1 MASRAFKDIN
11 LSFKRHPVTNDVVV
25 IRDED
30 AIKRSVKN
38 IIFTILGEKPFNPN
52 FGSVI
57 NDSLFE
63 LNTSLNEI
71 RIADEINSSLL
82 NHEPRIA
89 NIDATVE
96 IMPDSNEMN
105 CTVQY
110 DIVGIP
116 APTQTV
122 DVLLFP
128 ASCLLYTSP
137 SPRDLVISRM
147 PSSA

>member
-11 LSFKRHPVTNDVVV
+11 LSFKRHPVTNDVLTVSN
-25 IRDED
+25 ED

-38 IIFTILGEKPFNPN
+38 IVFTILGEKPFQPD

-57 NDSLFE
+57 NNSLFE

-71 RIADEINSSLL
+71 RVSDEIRQSLL
-82 NHEPRIA
+82 NYEPRID
-89 NIDATVE
+89 NVE
-96 IMPDSNEMN
+96 VTTEIYPDSNELN

-116 APTQTV
+116 APTQEV
-122 DVLLFP
+122 EVLLFP
-128 ASCLLYTSP
+128 A
-137 SPRDLVISRM
+137 RV
-147 PSSA
+147 

>member
-38 IIFTILGEKPFNPN
+38 IIFTILGEKPFEPD
-52 FGSVI
+52 FGSVM
-57 NDSLFE
+57 NQSLFD
-63 LNTSLNEI
+63 LNTNLSEI
-71 RIADEINSSLL
+71 KVSDEIKASLD
-82 NHEPRIA
+82 NYEPRID
-89 NIDATVE
+89 NIDVSVSVLA
-96 IMPDSNEMN
+96 DSNEMN

-122 DVLLFP
+122 YVLLFP
-128 ASCLLYTSP
+128 A
-137 SPRDLVISRM
+137 RV
-147 PSSA
+147 

>member
-38 IIFTILGEKPFNPN
+38 IIFTILGEKPFEPN

-57 NDSLFE
+57 NESLFD
-63 LNTSLNEI
+63 LSTNLSEI
-71 RIADEINSSLL
+71 RVQDEIRTSLL
-82 NHEPRIA
+82 NYEPRIS
-89 NIDATVE
+89 NISVTVLVA
-96 IMPDSNEMN
+96 PDTNEMN

-110 DIVGIP
+110 EIVGL
-116 APTQTV
+116 PTPPQEV
-122 DVLLFP
+122 DVLLLP
-128 ASCLLYTSP
+128 ARL
-137 SPRDLVISRM
+137 
-147 PSSA
+147 

>member
-1 MASRAFKDIN
+1 MASRAFKHIN

-38 IIFTILGEKPFNPN
+38 IIFTILGEKPFEPN

-57 NDSLFE
+57 NQSLFD
-63 LNTSLNEI
+63 LNTNLSEI
-71 RIADEINSSLL
+71 RVSDEIKQSLL
-82 NHEPRIA
+82 NYEPRIS
-89 NIDATVE
+89 NIDVTVTVA
-96 IMPDSNEMN
+96 PDTNEMN

-110 DIVGIP
+110 DITGIP
-116 APTQTV
+116 APTQEV

-128 ASCLLYTSP
+128 A
-137 SPRDLVISRM
+137 RV
-147 PSSA
+147 

>member
-1 MASRAFKDIN
+1 MAARAFKDIN

-38 IIFTILGEKPFNPN
+38 IIFTILGEKPFEPN

-57 NDSLFE
+57 NESLFD

-71 RIADEINSSLL
+71 RVADEISASLR
-82 NHEPRIA
+82 NYEPRISD
-89 NIDATVE
+89 IDVTVTVA
-96 IMPDSNEMN
+96 PDTNEMN

-110 DIVGIP
+110 EIVGL
-116 APTQTV
+116 PTPPQEV

-128 ASCLLYTSP
+128 ARL
-137 SPRDLVISRM
+137 
-147 PSSA
+147 